1 MQQQQT
7 EAQQFWITC
16 KEKIFIWAEI
26 VAQLVERLLP
36 IPEVRG
42 SNPVIGKKL
51 YRTLTVNCIVKT
63 KIKKFFLKR
72 ENIFFS
78 DYSLQLCRGSHHR
91 SSRFDR
97 WIKIFVTGWFWSSV
111 TRRLNY
117 FSTFGCLQHW
127 KFAQS
132 HEKFCQSGPKLYPI
146 TKSTLTNVF
155 LHNWQTKI
163 NKKRPILKITE
174 SFVKH

>member
-1 MQQQQT
+1 MGSFCPRTTTRYSRNALNIFPPPFIGRNFTINYPQKILWTVQSDQHHHQEQQLMPSHCDIARIQNDSVGSG
-7 EAQQFWITC
+7 
-16 KEKIFIWAEI
+16 

-97 WIKIFVTGWFWSSV
+97 
-111 TRRLNY
+111 
-117 FSTFGCLQHW
+117 
-127 KFAQS
+127 
-132 HEKFCQSGPKLYPI
+132 
-146 TKSTLTNVF
+146 
-155 LHNWQTKI
+155 
-163 NKKRPILKITE
+163 
-174 SFVKH
+174 